1 MTVHYRFFRLVP
13 SIDENAVISQT
24 RLRLDVEPLPGLSVA
39 DGASRS
45 TGDSSIQSDSDSCRA
60 VVDLKFVTGDDNDS
74 IVIATQ
80 HPSGKEQ
87 TFDVFGSCLS
97 DDHLFLAKIQVDV
110 FNYGS

>member
-1 MTVHYRFFRLVP
+1 MNVHYRFFCLVP

-24 RLRLDVEPLPGLSVA
+24 RLKLDVEPLPGLSVA

-45 TGDSSIQSDSDSCRA
+45 TGDSIQSDSDSCRA

-80 HPSGKEQ
+80 HPSGK
-87 TFDVFGSCLS
+87 V
-97 DDHLFLAKIQVDV
+97 
-110 FNYGS
+110 